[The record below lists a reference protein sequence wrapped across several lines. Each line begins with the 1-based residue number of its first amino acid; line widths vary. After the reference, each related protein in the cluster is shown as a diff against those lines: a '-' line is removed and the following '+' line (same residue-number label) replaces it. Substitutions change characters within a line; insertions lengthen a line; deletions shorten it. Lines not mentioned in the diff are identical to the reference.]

1 MNDLKD
7 QIYDIII
14 DPLETA
20 IDGKKP
26 AIRLNYYDEYSIKHW
41 YETRGIAYHPQLFMR
56 QDIESVESIVERLR
70 KSGSAEILSKCLT
83 PLYVDFFTNL
93 EFFKD
98 RSEGLYIGRDEK
110 IQ

>member
-41 YETRGIAYHPQLFMR
+41 YETRGIAYHPELFMR

-83 PLYVDFFTNL
+83 PLYVDFFTN
-93 EFFKD
+93 
-98 RSEGLYIGRDEK
+98 
-110 IQ
+110 